1 MNRTIWE
8 ASSPLPEIR
17 LIGRM
22 HIQQADGGM
31 PFEYHEDCFE
41 LLLLE
46 SGSKR
51 MTVAGQ
57 RLLMHGGDV
66 LLMRPGEPHGDPE
79 SMQNRTSMVF
89 VIFPDPAC
97 TPDFLGL
104 EEEARQQL
112 SRFLHERAVRL
123 CRVGTEEQRRFASL
137 CASCKAAGSE
147 LSLAVRRAHFALLL
161 EGYQRFA
168 LQSPAASAMSPEI
181 ALVVERIA
189 QARDR
194 IPSVRELA
202 AWSFLSESRFK
213 QKFRQQ
219 TGIPPMEYVLRQKL
233 KEAMRLMQTTDKS
246 IPRIAAELGFSSDKH
261 FSDAFRRYMGKTPMQ
276 YMKTEMAHPADKA
289 DAIV

>member
-8 ASSPLPEIR
+8 ARCPLPEIS

-31 PFEYHEDCFE
+31 PFECHEDCFE

-46 SGSKR
+46 SGSKS
-51 MTVAGQ
+51 MTVEGQ

-66 LLMRPGEPHGDPE
+66 LLLRPGELHGDPE

-89 VIFPDPAC
+89 IIFPDPAC

-104 EEEARQQL
+104 EEEARRQL
-112 SRFLHERAVRL
+112 SRFLHERAARL
-123 CRVGTEEQRRFASL
+123 CRVGTEEQRRFVSL
-137 CASCKAAGSE
+137 CASCRAAGSE
-147 LSLAVRRAHFALLL
+147 LSQAVRRAHFALLL
-161 EGYQRFA
+161 EGYRRFA
-168 LQSPAASAMSPEI
+168 LQPYAAPAPASALSPEI
-181 ALVVERIA
+181 ALVVEKIA

-202 AWSFLSESRFK
+202 AWSYLSESRFK

-233 KEAMRLMQTTDKS
+233 REATRLMQTTDKS

-276 YMKTEMAHPADKA
+276 YMRTEMGR
-289 DAIV
+289 DAFV